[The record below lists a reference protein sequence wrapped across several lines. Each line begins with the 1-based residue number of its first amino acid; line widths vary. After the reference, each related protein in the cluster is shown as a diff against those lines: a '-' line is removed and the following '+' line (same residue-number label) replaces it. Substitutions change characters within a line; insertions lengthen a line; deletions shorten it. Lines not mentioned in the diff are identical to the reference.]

1 MKANY
6 YILLLLSITIYSC
19 SKEVEI
25 DIPGYTAEI
34 VVDGTIETDQNP
46 LLLLSTSADI
56 YICRN

>member
-1 MKANY
+1 M
-6 YILLLLSITIYSC
+6 YSC